1 MAYWKEWKSLI
12 GGGIGFIIL
21 GVIMFVLSMINQSR
35 YSEGSSISSQFNWY
49 SLLFLVVG
57 IVMLI
62 LGYLLRK
69 KPEMQ

>member
-12 GGGIGFIIL
+12 GGGVGFIIL
-21 GVIMFVLSMINQSR
+21 GVIMLVLSIINQSR

-49 SLLFLVVG
+49 SFLFLVVG
-57 IVMLI
+57 IIMLI

-69 KPEMQ
+69 KPETQ